1 MSYSKT
7 YTGSVHYSGTEYYS
21 HSYPASEQGGTISG
35 SVHYSGEVPV
45 SVNLYVDTDPFDS
58 SVVDC
63 SHSVRNLNGAVIAMN
78 SAQVASIAKSA
89 NEVSSHVI
97 TGFFNMISTELSQN
111 IAALAAK
118 FKAVFELLI
127 SKSST
132 LEKQQL
138 VMQDDYSRV
147 SNRYN
152 KIFQNL
158 DEELEKRVIALD
170 RNVFE
175 ISKRIQGEQ
184 LHSEASKKVAQFL
197 IGANEDE
204 IIQQQLI
211 IANAKA
217 RVLQAINGLTA
228 NVVQETAYAKKVK
241 RIVTDKSCVSGEENF
256 IPVIYTESSNLNSD
270 ILDYNCYSNPT
281 SEDSIQKINETVK
294 SYFVSNNSNSN
305 DENEMKQ
312 INEAFTL
319 IVEREFQDLKDKKSM
334 RVYEVLKKLKEN

>member
-7 YTGSVHYSGTEYYS
+7 YTGSVHYSETEYYS
-21 HSYPASEQGGTISG
+21 HSYPASESGGTVSG

-58 SVVDC
+58 SVTDC
-63 SHSVRNLNGAVIAMN
+63 SCSVRKLNGAVIAMN

-89 NEVSSHVI
+89 NEVSSHVV
-97 TGFFNMISTELSQN
+97 TGFFNMISNELSQN

-118 FKAVFELLI
+118 FKTVFELLT

-147 SNRYN
+147 STRYD

-175 ISKRIQGEQ
+175 ISKRIQG
-184 LHSEASKKVAQFL
+184 
-197 IGANEDE
+197 
-204 IIQQQLI
+204 
-211 IANAKA
+211 
-217 RVLQAINGLTA
+217 
-228 NVVQETAYAKKVK
+228 
-241 RIVTDKSCVSGEENF
+241 
-256 IPVIYTESSNLNSD
+256 
-270 ILDYNCYSNPT
+270 
-281 SEDSIQKINETVK
+281 
-294 SYFVSNNSNSN
+294 
-305 DENEMKQ
+305 
-312 INEAFTL
+312 
-319 IVEREFQDLKDKKSM
+319 
-334 RVYEVLKKLKEN
+334 